1 MSDVLLTV
9 KVRYIF
15 DCHMKI
21 SLLSLSSIFDDVIK
35 KVQNNP
41 KMAIVGPG
49 IFFTSTCTS
58 RVQIPEQQIV
68 DGWKTSRSGSA
79 WKEVSK
85 ESGIWLSQDA
95 CSKSWKG
102 VENLVFTTL
111 QNASLFFCFDKEQ
124 KVNTYSE
131 STSDS

>member
-35 KVQNNP
+35 KAQNGHCWP
-41 KMAIVGPG
+41 KH
-49 IFFTSTCTS
+49 FLYSTCTS
-58 RVQIPEQQIV
+58 RVQIPEQQILN
-68 DGWKTSRSGSA
+68 GWKAIKSGSA

-85 ESGIWLSQDA
+85 ESGLWLSQGA
-95 CSKSWKG
+95 CSKLWKG
-102 VENLVFTTL
+102 IENLFFTTL
-111 QNASLFFCFDKEQ
+111 HKASLFFCFDKEQ
-124 KVNTYSE
+124 KANTYSG
-131 STSDS
+131 STSGS